1 MSKQIKEAFGDMSFY
16 EVYSFIYSNNILDS
30 SYNR

>member
-16 EVYSFIYSNNILDS
+16 EVYSNNILDS